1 MLDDIL
7 GRYRSFLRLPDVARL
22 LVTALITRL
31 PIASLT
37 LAMLMHVRALTGSF
51 SEAGLTV
58 GVDLAAS
65 AIAAPVL
72 GRIIDRRG
80 PRAVMLVT
88 GIVCPLALLFI
99 LLADTLA
106 LSVAGLVAAAAIAG
120 AFAPPITVL
129 TRTVWR
135 YRFDDPGERKT
146 AFALDAVLI
155 ELAFTVGPMLVALLL
170 AVASP
175 RAAFAAAFVL
185 VALAVPIF
193 AWSPALKYWR
203 HQPGVERRLLG
214 PLADP
219 RLLAVYA
226 VTFLL
231 MFSLGLL
238 EIGYAGFATAA
249 AMPAFAGILIAVNS
263 IGSGAGG
270 LLYGGTQLA
279 MPVER
284 QLPRLLLLVVLP
296 LAAHAVTTLALA
308 ACGPCADRRHRHRSG
323 ADGGDAPDQRQRA
336 VALCDRGVHLVDD
349 LPGRRSRRRPCPGRQ
364 HRRSPRR
371 ARRVRR
377 RRRCRDDGGD
387 QRAGRAPAQA
397 KAERAPTGNPGVSGS
412 APERGRSGAIKP
424 AVAVKSCESACA
436 RLSGPRPSALPGRV
450 SWPPPSRAAT
460 ARSGWRH
467 CCLRASARWS

>member
-22 LVTALITRL
+22 LATALITRL

-37 LAMLMHVRALTGSF
+37 LAMLMHLRALTGSF
-51 SEAGLTV
+51 ALAGLTV

-88 GIVCPLALLFI
+88 GIVCPVALVFI
-99 LLADTLA
+99 LLADRLA
-106 LSVAGLVAAAAIAG
+106 LSVAALVAAAAIAG
-120 AFAPPITVL
+120 AFAPPVTVL

-135 YRFDDPGERKT
+135 YRFDDPAERKT

-155 ELAFTVGPMLVALLL
+155 ELAFTLGPVLVAVLL
-170 AVASP
+170 AIASP
-175 RAAFAAAFVL
+175 RVAFTAAVLL
-185 VALAVPIF
+185 VALAVPVF
-193 AWSPALKYWR
+193 ALSPALKYWR

-249 AMPAFAGILIAVNS
+249 AMPAFAGILIAINS
-263 IGSGAGG
+263 IGSGTGG
-270 LLYGGTQLA
+270 LLYGGAQLA

-284 QLPRLLLLVVLP
+284 QLPRLLLLRRAAAGGAYGDE
-296 LAAHAVTTLALA
+296 LAVA
-308 ACGPCADRRHRHRSG
+308 AGRAGAGRRCRHRSG
-323 ADGGDAPDQRQRA
+323 VDGGDAPDQRQRA
-336 VALCDRGVHLVDD
+336 VALRDRGVYLVDD
-349 LPGRRSRRRPCPGRQ
+349 IPRRRPRRRSRARRQ
-364 HRRSPRR
+364 DRRRLRR
-371 ARRVRR
+371 TRRVRR
-377 RRRCRDDGGD
+377 RGGRRCSGGD
-387 QRAGRAPAQA
+387 QRAGVRQ
-397 KAERAPTGNPGVSGS
+397 R
-412 APERGRSGAIKP
+412 KP
-424 AVAVKSCESACA
+424 APVD
-436 RLSGPRPSALPGRV
+436 R
-450 SWPPPSRAAT
+450 
-460 ARSGWRH
+460 
-467 CCLRASARWS
+467 

>member
-22 LVTALITRL
+22 LITALITRL

-37 LAMLMHVRALTGSF
+37 LAMLTHVRALTGSF
-51 SEAGLTV
+51 GEAGLTV

-80 PRAVMLVT
+80 PRSVMLAT

-99 LLADTLA
+99 LLADKLA
-106 LSVAGLVAAAAIAG
+106 LSVAGLIAAAAIAG

-175 RAAFAAAFVL
+175 RAAFAAAFIL

-263 IGSGAGG
+263 VGSGAGG

-284 QLPRLLLLVVLP
+284 QLPRLTPGGGYAEYCATPAAWCLP
-296 LAAHAVTTLALA
+296 YPEGMSALEAASLPENYFTVWNNLFDRASSAGGRNGFDPRRL
-308 ACGPCADRRHRHRSG
+308 RRHRI
-323 ADGGDAPDQRQRA
+323 GGDPA
-336 VALCDRGVHLVDD
+336 
-349 LPGRRSRRRPCPGRQ
+349 
-364 HRRSPRR
+364 
-371 ARRVRR
+371 
-377 RRRCRDDGGD
+377 
-387 QRAGRAPAQA
+387 RAP
-397 KAERAPTGNPGVSGS
+397 
-412 APERGRSGAIKP
+412 
-424 AVAVKSCESACA
+424 
-436 RLSGPRPSALPGRV
+436 PSA
-450 SWPPPSRAAT
+450 PPPSRPWAAT
-460 ARSGWRH
+460 TRRH
-467 CCLRASARWS
+467 SARRWAPTMRSTTGSRTSPPKSPR

>member
-7 GRYRSFLRLPDVARL
+7 GRYRSFLRLPDVVRL

-37 LAMLMHVRALTGSF
+37 LAMLMHVRTLTGSF
-51 SEAGLTV
+51 TEAGLTV

-99 LLADTLA
+99 LLADRLA
-106 LSVAGLVAAAAIAG
+106 PSVAALVAAAAIAG
-120 AFAPPITVL
+120 VFAPPITVL

-135 YRFDDPGERKT
+135 YRFDDPAERRT

-175 RAAFAAAFVL
+175 RVAFAAACL
-185 VALAVPIF
+185 MVALAVPIF
-193 AWSPALKYWR
+193 ALSPALKYWR
-203 HQPGVERRLLG
+203 HQPGVQRRLLG

-238 EIGYAGFATAA
+238 EIGYAGFATASG
-249 AMPAFAGILIAVNS
+249 MPAFAGVLISVNS
-263 IGSGAGG
+263 VGSGAGG
-270 LLYGGTQLA
+270 LLYGGVQLA

-296 LAAHAVTTLALA
+296 LAAHAVTTSPWVLSALALVA
-308 ACGPCADRRHRHRSG
+308 GVGIAPALTVVMLLISTNAPSRYATEAFTWSTTFLVGGLGAGHALGGSIVQAEGARSVF
-323 ADGGDAPDQRQRA
+323 A
-336 VALCDRGVHLVDD
+336 VAAGAAAMAAIGALGVRRK
-349 LPGRRSRRRPCPGRQ
+349 RRS
-364 HRRSPRR
+364 
-371 ARRVRR
+371 A
-377 RRRCRDDGGD
+377 
-387 QRAGRAPAQA
+387 
-397 KAERAPTGNPGVSGS
+397 
-412 APERGRSGAIKP
+412 AID
-424 AVAVKSCESACA
+424 
-436 RLSGPRPSALPGRV
+436 R
-450 SWPPPSRAAT
+450 
-460 ARSGWRH
+460 
-467 CCLRASARWS
+467 

>member
-7 GRYRSFLRLPDVARL
+7 GRYRSFLRLPDVVRL

-37 LAMLMHVRALTGSF
+37 LAMLMHVRTLTGSF
-51 SEAGLTV
+51 TEAGLTV

-65 AIAAPVL
+65 AIAAPAL

-99 LLADTLA
+99 LLADRLT
-106 LSVAGLVAAAAIAG
+106 LSVAALIAAAAIAG
-120 AFAPPITVL
+120 VFAPPITVL

-135 YRFDDPGERKT
+135 YRFDDPGERRT

-175 RAAFAAAFVL
+175 RAAFAAACVL

-249 AMPAFAGILIAVNS
+249 GMPAFAGILISVNS

-270 LLYGGTQLA
+270 LLYGGVQLA

-296 LAAHAVTTLALA
+296 LAAHAVTASPWLLAALALVAGVGIAPALTVVMLLISTNAPSRYATEAFTWSTTFLVGGLGAGHALGGSIVQAQGAPAVFGVA
-308 ACGPCADRRHRHRSG
+308 AG
-323 ADGGDAPDQRQRA
+323 AAAMATIGALGVRQRKRQSA
-336 VALCDRGVHLVDD
+336 SIDR
-349 LPGRRSRRRPCPGRQ
+349 
-364 HRRSPRR
+364 
-371 ARRVRR
+371 
-377 RRRCRDDGGD
+377 
-387 QRAGRAPAQA
+387 
-397 KAERAPTGNPGVSGS
+397 
-412 APERGRSGAIKP
+412 
-424 AVAVKSCESACA
+424 
-436 RLSGPRPSALPGRV
+436 
-450 SWPPPSRAAT
+450 
-460 ARSGWRH
+460 
-467 CCLRASARWS
+467 

>member
-7 GRYRSFLRLPDVARL
+7 GRYRSFLRLPDVVRL

-37 LAMLMHVRALTGSF
+37 LAMLMHVRTLTGSF
-51 SEAGLTV
+51 TEAGLTV

-65 AIAAPVL
+65 AIAAPAL

-99 LLADTLA
+99 LLADRLT
-106 LSVAGLVAAAAIAG
+106 LSVAALIAAAAIAG
-120 AFAPPITVL
+120 VFAPPITVL

-135 YRFDDPGERKT
+135 YRFDDPGERRT

-175 RAAFAAAFVL
+175 RAAFAAACLL

-249 AMPAFAGILIAVNS
+249 GMPAFAGVGIAPALTVVMLLISTNAPSRYATEAFTWSTTFLV
-263 IGSGAGG
+263 GGLGAGHA
-270 LLYGGTQLA
+270 LGGSIVQAHGARAVFGVAAGAAA
-279 MPVER
+279 M
-284 QLPRLLLLVVLP
+284 
-296 LAAHAVTTLALA
+296 AAIGAL
-308 ACGPCADRRHRHRSG
+308 GV
-323 ADGGDAPDQRQRA
+323 RQRKRQSA
-336 VALCDRGVHLVDD
+336 SIDR
-349 LPGRRSRRRPCPGRQ
+349 
-364 HRRSPRR
+364 
-371 ARRVRR
+371 
-377 RRRCRDDGGD
+377 
-387 QRAGRAPAQA
+387 
-397 KAERAPTGNPGVSGS
+397 
-412 APERGRSGAIKP
+412 
-424 AVAVKSCESACA
+424 
-436 RLSGPRPSALPGRV
+436 
-450 SWPPPSRAAT
+450 
-460 ARSGWRH
+460 
-467 CCLRASARWS
+467 

>member
-7 GRYRSFLRLPDVARL
+7 VRYRSFLRLPDVVRL

-37 LAMLMHVRALTGSF
+37 LAMLMHVRTLTGSF
-51 SEAGLTV
+51 TEAGLTV

-99 LLADTLA
+99 LLADRLT
-106 LSVAGLVAAAAIAG
+106 LSVAALIAAAAIAG
-120 AFAPPITVL
+120 VFAPPITVL

-135 YRFDDPGERKT
+135 YRFDDPGERRT

-175 RAAFAAAFVL
+175 RAAFAAACLL

-249 AMPAFAGILIAVNS
+249 GMPAFAGILISVNS

-270 LLYGGTQLA
+270 LLYGGVQLA

-296 LAAHAVTTLALA
+296 LAAHAVTASPWLLAALALVA
-308 ACGPCADRRHRHRSG
+308 GVGIAPTLTVVMLLISTNAPSRYATEAFTWSTTFLVGGLGAGHALGGSIVQADSARSVF
-323 ADGGDAPDQRQRA
+323 A
-336 VALCDRGVHLVDD
+336 VAAGAAAMAAIGALGVRRK
-349 LPGRRSRRRPCPGRQ
+349 RRS
-364 HRRSPRR
+364 
-371 ARRVRR
+371 
-377 RRRCRDDGGD
+377 
-387 QRAGRAPAQA
+387 
-397 KAERAPTGNPGVSGS
+397 
-412 APERGRSGAIKP
+412 
-424 AVAVKSCESACA
+424 
-436 RLSGPRPSALPGRV
+436 
-450 SWPPPSRAAT
+450 AT
-460 ARSGWRH
+460 IDR
-467 CCLRASARWS
+467 

>member
-7 GRYRSFLRLPDVARL
+7 GRYRSFLRLPDVVRL

-37 LAMLMHVRALTGSF
+37 LAMLMHVRTLTGSF
-51 SEAGLTV
+51 TEAGLTV

-65 AIAAPVL
+65 AIAAPAL

-99 LLADTLA
+99 LLADRLT
-106 LSVAGLVAAAAIAG
+106 LSVAALIAAAAIAG
-120 AFAPPITVL
+120 VFAPPITVL

-135 YRFDDPGERKT
+135 YRFDDPGERRT

-175 RAAFAAAFVL
+175 RAAFAAACLL

-238 EIGYAGFATAA
+238 ETGYAGFATAA
-249 AMPAFAGILIAVNS
+249 GMPAFAGILISVNS
-263 IGSGAGG
+263 VGSGAGG
-270 LLYGGTQLA
+270 LLYGGVQLA

-296 LAAHAVTTLALA
+296 LAAHAVTASPWLLAALALVAGVGIAPALTVVMLLISTNAPSRYATEAFTWSTTFLVGGLGAGHALGGSIVQAQGARAVFGVA
-308 ACGPCADRRHRHRSG
+308 AG
-323 ADGGDAPDQRQRA
+323 AAAMAAIGALGVRQRKRQSA
-336 VALCDRGVHLVDD
+336 SIDR
-349 LPGRRSRRRPCPGRQ
+349 
-364 HRRSPRR
+364 
-371 ARRVRR
+371 
-377 RRRCRDDGGD
+377 
-387 QRAGRAPAQA
+387 
-397 KAERAPTGNPGVSGS
+397 
-412 APERGRSGAIKP
+412 
-424 AVAVKSCESACA
+424 
-436 RLSGPRPSALPGRV
+436 
-450 SWPPPSRAAT
+450 
-460 ARSGWRH
+460 
-467 CCLRASARWS
+467 

>member
-7 GRYRSFLRLPDVARL
+7 GRYRSFLGLPDVVRL

-37 LAMLMHVRALTGSF
+37 LAMLMHVRTLTGSF
-51 SEAGLTV
+51 TEAGLTV

-65 AIAAPVL
+65 AIAAPAL

-99 LLADTLA
+99 LLADRLT
-106 LSVAGLVAAAAIAG
+106 LSVAALIAAAAIAG
-120 AFAPPITVL
+120 MFAPPITVL

-135 YRFDDPGERKT
+135 YRFDDPGERRT

-175 RAAFAAAFVL
+175 RAAFAAACLL

-249 AMPAFAGILIAVNS
+249 GMPAFAGILISVNS

-270 LLYGGTQLA
+270 LLYGGVQLA

-296 LAAHAVTTLALA
+296 LAAHAVTASPWLLAALALVAGVGIAPALTVVMLLISTNAPSRYATEAFTWSTTFLVGGLGAGHALGGSIVQAQGARAVFGVA
-308 ACGPCADRRHRHRSG
+308 AG
-323 ADGGDAPDQRQRA
+323 AAAMAAIGALGVRQRKRQSA
-336 VALCDRGVHLVDD
+336 SIDR
-349 LPGRRSRRRPCPGRQ
+349 
-364 HRRSPRR
+364 
-371 ARRVRR
+371 
-377 RRRCRDDGGD
+377 
-387 QRAGRAPAQA
+387 
-397 KAERAPTGNPGVSGS
+397 
-412 APERGRSGAIKP
+412 
-424 AVAVKSCESACA
+424 
-436 RLSGPRPSALPGRV
+436 
-450 SWPPPSRAAT
+450 
-460 ARSGWRH
+460 
-467 CCLRASARWS
+467 

>member
-7 GRYRSFLRLPDVARL
+7 GRYRSFLRLPDVVRL

-37 LAMLMHVRALTGSF
+37 LAMLMHVRTLTGSF
-51 SEAGLTV
+51 TEAGLTV

-65 AIAAPVL
+65 AIAAPAL
-72 GRIIDRRG
+72 GRIVDRRG

-88 GIVCPLALLFI
+88 GIVCPLALLCI
-99 LLADTLA
+99 LLADRLA
-106 LSVAGLVAAAAIAG
+106 LSVAALIAAAAIAG
-120 AFAPPITVL
+120 VFAPPITVL

-135 YRFDDPGERKT
+135 YRFDDPAERRT

-175 RAAFAAAFVL
+175 RAAFAAACLL

-203 HQPGVERRLLG
+203 HQPGGERRLLG

-231 MFSLGLL
+231 MFALGLL

-249 AMPAFAGILIAVNS
+249 GMPAFAGILISVNS

-270 LLYGGTQLA
+270 LLYGGVQLA

-296 LAAHAVTTLALA
+296 LAAHAVTASPWLLAALALVAGVGIAPALTVVMLLISTNAPSRYATEAFTWSTTFLVGGLGAGHALGGSIVQAEGARAVFAVA
-308 ACGPCADRRHRHRSG
+308 AG
-323 ADGGDAPDQRQRA
+323 AAAMAAIGALGVRQRKRHSA
-336 VALCDRGVHLVDD
+336 TVDR
-349 LPGRRSRRRPCPGRQ
+349 
-364 HRRSPRR
+364 
-371 ARRVRR
+371 
-377 RRRCRDDGGD
+377 
-387 QRAGRAPAQA
+387 
-397 KAERAPTGNPGVSGS
+397 
-412 APERGRSGAIKP
+412 
-424 AVAVKSCESACA
+424 
-436 RLSGPRPSALPGRV
+436 
-450 SWPPPSRAAT
+450 
-460 ARSGWRH
+460 
-467 CCLRASARWS
+467 

>member
-22 LVTALITRL
+22 LATALITRL

-37 LAMLMHVRALTGSF
+37 LAMLMHVRTLTGSF
-51 SEAGLTV
+51 GQAGLTV

-80 PRAVMLVT
+80 PRAVMRVT

-99 LLADTLA
+99 LLSDTLG

-170 AVASP
+170 AIASP
-175 RAAFAAAFVL
+175 RTAFAAACVM

-203 HQPGVERRLLG
+203 HQSVWPIR
-214 PLADP
+214 A
-219 RLLAVYA
+219 
-226 VTFLL
+226 
-231 MFSLGLL
+231 FS
-238 EIGYAGFATAA
+238 
-249 AMPAFAGILIAVNS
+249 
-263 IGSGAGG
+263 
-270 LLYGGTQLA
+270 
-279 MPVER
+279 
-284 QLPRLLLLVVLP
+284 
-296 LAAHAVTTLALA
+296 
-308 ACGPCADRRHRHRSG
+308 
-323 ADGGDAPDQRQRA
+323 
-336 VALCDRGVHLVDD
+336 
-349 LPGRRSRRRPCPGRQ
+349 
-364 HRRSPRR
+364 
-371 ARRVRR
+371 
-377 RRRCRDDGGD
+377 
-387 QRAGRAPAQA
+387 
-397 KAERAPTGNPGVSGS
+397 
-412 APERGRSGAIKP
+412 
-424 AVAVKSCESACA
+424 
-436 RLSGPRPSALPGRV
+436 PSTP
-450 SWPPPSRAAT
+450 
-460 ARSGWRH
+460 
-467 CCLRASARWS
+467 

>member
-7 GRYRSFLRLPDVARL
+7 GRYRSFLRLPDVVRL

-37 LAMLMHVRALTGSF
+37 LAMLMHVRTLTGSF
-51 SEAGLTV
+51 TEAGLTV

-65 AIAAPVL
+65 AIAAPAL

-99 LLADTLA
+99 LLADRLT
-106 LSVAGLVAAAAIAG
+106 LSVAALIAAAAIAG
-120 AFAPPITVL
+120 VFAPPITVL

-135 YRFDDPGERKT
+135 YRFDDPGERRT

-155 ELAFTVGPMLVALLL
+155 ELAFTVGPMLVGLLL

-175 RAAFAAAFVL
+175 RAAFAAACLL

-249 AMPAFAGILIAVNS
+249 GMPAFAGILISVNS

-270 LLYGGTQLA
+270 LLYGGVQLA

-296 LAAHAVTTLALA
+296 LAAHAVTASPWLLAALALVA
-308 ACGPCADRRHRHRSG
+308 GVGIAPALTVVMLLISTNAPSRYATEAFTWSTTFLVGGLGAGHALGGSIVQASG
-323 ADGGDAPDQRQRA
+323 ARSVFA
-336 VALCDRGVHLVDD
+336 VAAGAAAMAAIGALGVRRK
-349 LPGRRSRRRPCPGRQ
+349 RRS
-364 HRRSPRR
+364 
-371 ARRVRR
+371 
-377 RRRCRDDGGD
+377 
-387 QRAGRAPAQA
+387 
-397 KAERAPTGNPGVSGS
+397 
-412 APERGRSGAIKP
+412 
-424 AVAVKSCESACA
+424 
-436 RLSGPRPSALPGRV
+436 
-450 SWPPPSRAAT
+450 AT
-460 ARSGWRH
+460 IDR
-467 CCLRASARWS
+467 